1 MGSIA
6 EEEPMHPLPPYPYDT
21 NRPNQTNPGTMFIN
35 SNPGSGTM
43 FINSNPGTM
52 FINSNPGTMFINSN
66 PGTMFVNSEKWINQF
81 FLA

>member
-35 SNPGSGTM
+35 SNPG
-43 FINSNPGTM
+43 
-52 FINSNPGTMFINSN
+52 
-66 PGTMFVNSEKWINQF
+66 TMFVNSEKWINQF

>member
-35 SNPGSGTM
+35 SNPGTM

-52 FINSNPGTMFINSN
+52 FINSET
-66 PGTMFVNSEKWINQF
+66 WINQF
-81 FLA
+81 FLAIKLAHKTQDTLN

>member
-35 SNPGSGTM
+35 SNPG
-43 FINSNPGTM
+43 
-52 FINSNPGTMFINSN
+52 
-66 PGTMFVNSEKWINQF
+66 TMFVNSEKWINQF
-81 FLA
+81 FLAWTGTQDTRHSKLINRVYFTYIGY

>member
-35 SNPGSGTM
+35 SNPG
-43 FINSNPGTM
+43 
-52 FINSNPGTMFINSN
+52 TMFINSN